1 MTHYPNQSSD
11 PDKTVLRPQGNFRQ
25 EQDTNAV
32 HSGDTTLFAPNAG
45 KLLQERRRNALLA
58 GLLKQGDQTVISP
71 ALSQLI
77 IHREQKQQRQTRL
90 LEIIEHQEGEEL
102 DKTLLLDSAAIQ
114 QALPGSPEPLVTP
127 EKQGTPGISASISN
141 VSAMPASGPSPAASP
156 AARVS
161 APLPAAQP
169 VAKPVEQPEA
179 PTRPARKRLFR
190 PHRIPVLY
198 QMAAVECGAACLA
211 MILSYYGRKTS
222 VSEVRDRCH
231 VGRDGLSALDIV
243 KAARTYN
250 LRVRAVTVRENSLKR
265 VTLPAIIHWEF
276 NHFMIVERYTEK
288 WVDVVD
294 PALGRRRLSHE
305 EFLDGFTGIAIMLE
319 PGIHFDRTSLRR
331 KVTLQSYVHNY
342 LKIAPASIVQIIGA
356 SLLLQL
362 LGLALPVLTAIALN
376 QLIPFHLHDML
387 TLLAFGVGLLVV
399 SQIIAT
405 LLRSTV
411 LLYLQTKVDTQ
422 MLLGFF
428 EHLIALPQH
437 FFQQRSSGDILSRL
451 ASNTVI
457 RDTIS
462 NQLISTILDGSMVM
476 VYLIILLKSSLLF
489 GLIVG
494 GVGLVQ
500 VILLLVSNR
509 LISTL
514 AKRELIAQGKAQ
526 GYAAEALT
534 GITTLKAVGAE
545 QHAFQKW
552 TNFFYDQMNAS
563 VRRSYVSALLTTI
576 MTNLRAAAPLALLLI
591 GTWQAMQ
598 GQFPAGTMLALV
610 TLASSFLLPLG
621 SLVASSQQLQTV
633 NSHLERVADVL
644 EAEEEQNIET
654 VSLPPRLSGQIR
666 LENVSFQY
674 DPQSP
679 MILREIDMVVQRGQ
693 KIALVGRTGA
703 GKSTLGNLL
712 LGMYLPTKGEIYYDN
727 RPLRTMNYQ
736 AVRSQFGVVT
746 QNASI
751 FSGSIRENITL
762 NNPEMSIEQ
771 MVEAAS
777 AAAIHQDILQMPM
790 EYETYVSEGGVGLSG
805 GQRQRLALARAL
817 ANRPALLLLDEATS
831 ALDVVTERTVE
842 QNLRALRCT
851 QIIIAHRLSTIRN
864 ADLILVL
871 DQGTIVERGTHEN
884 LLKRNGYYAKLI
896 QSQLETGEI
905 KAL

>member
-1 MTHYPNQSSD
+1 MPYYADQPNNAD
-11 PDKTVLRPQGNFRQ
+11 RTELRPQGNAQ
-25 EQDTNAV
+25 PQSSTETVYDD
-32 HSGDTTLFAPNAG
+32 DTTLVAPDAVA
-45 KLLQERRRNALLA
+45 LLQDRRRKALLT
-58 GLLKQGDQTVISP
+58 GLLKQGDRTEISP
-71 ALSQLI
+71 EISQLI
-77 IHREQKQQRQTRL
+77 IHREQKQQKQTRL
-90 LEIIEHQEGEEL
+90 LEIIEHQEGEDL
-102 DKTLLLDSAAIQ
+102 DKTLLLYNSAAKPRALPPAPAAELLDRQ
-114 QALPGSPEPLVTP
+114 HTQNGNGASPGSQALPAQPAVRTSA
-127 EKQGTPGISASISN
+127 TPG
-141 VSAMPASGPSPAASP
+141 
-156 AARVS
+156 
-161 APLPAAQP
+161 
-169 VAKPVEQPEA
+169 EQPA
-179 PTRPARKRLFR
+179 TQVQKPARRQLWR
-190 PHRIPVLY
+190 PRRMPVLY

-211 MILSYYGRKTS
+211 MVLSYYGRKTS

-243 KAARTYN
+243 RAARNYN
-250 LRVRAVTVRENSLKR
+250 LRVRAVTVREDSLKR

-276 NHFMIVERYTEK
+276 NHFMVVEHYSSA

-305 EFLDGFTGIAIMLE
+305 EFLNGFTGIAVMLE
-319 PGIHFDRTSLRR
+319 PGINFDQSSLKR
-331 KVTLQSYVHNY
+331 KITLRSYIQNY
-342 LKIAPASIVQIIGA
+342 LKIAPASIVQVIGA

-362 LGLALPVLTAIALN
+362 LGLAMPVLTAIALN
-376 QLIPFHLHDML
+376 QLIPFQLHDML
-387 TLLAFGVGLLVV
+387 VLLAFGVGLLLVAQTI
-399 SQIIAT
+399 ST

-428 EHLIALPQH
+428 EHLIALPQR
-437 FFQQRSSGDILSRL
+437 FFQQRSSGDLLSRL
-451 ASNTVI
+451 TSNIVI

-462 NQLISTILDGSMVM
+462 NQLISTILDGSMVIA
-476 VYLIILLKSSLLF
+476 YLVILLKSSWLF

-494 GVGLVQ
+494 GVGLIQ
-500 VILLLVSNR
+500 VVFLLVSNR
-509 LISTL
+509 LIRNL

-545 QHAFQKW
+545 QHALQRW

-563 VRRSYVSALLTTI
+563 VRRSYVSALLNTM
-576 MTNLRAAAPLALLLI
+576 MTNLRAAAPLALLLL
-591 GTWQAMQ
+591 GTWQVMQ

-610 TLASSFLLPLG
+610 TLASSFLTPLG

-633 NSHLERVADVL
+633 HSHLERVADVL
-644 EAEEEQNIET
+644 EAEEEQNVQT
-654 VSLPPRLSGQIR
+654 VNPPPRLSGQIR

-679 MILREIDMVVQRGQ
+679 LVLREIDLVIQRGQ
-693 KIALVGRTGA
+693 KIAIVGRTGS

-712 LGMYLPTKGEIYYDN
+712 LGMYLPTQGEIYYDN
-727 RPLRTMNYQ
+727 RPLRAMNYQ

-762 NNPEMSIEQ
+762 NNPELSIEK
-771 MVEAAS
+771 MVDAAS

-790 EYETYVSEGGVGLSG
+790 EYETYIAEGGGGLSG

-817 ANRPALLLLDEATS
+817 ASQPALLLLDEATS
-831 ALDVVTERTVE
+831 ALDVVTERIVE
-842 QNLRALRCT
+842 KNLRALRCT

-864 ADLILVL
+864 ADLIMVI
-871 DQGTIVERGTHEN
+871 DQGTIVERGTHDS
-884 LLKRNGYYAKLI
+884 LLKRNGSYARLI

>member
-1 MTHYPNQSSD
+1 MVHN
-11 PDKTVLRPQGNFRQ
+11 PDQPDNSHAHPQGNAWSQ
-25 EQDTNAV
+25 LDTRTA
-32 HSGDTTLFAPNAG
+32 HSGDTTMLGPNAG
-45 KLLQERRRNALLA
+45 SLVRDRKRGALLT

-71 ALSQLI
+71 EVSQLI
-77 IHREQKQQRQTRL
+77 IHREQKQQSQSRL
-90 LEIIEHQEGEEL
+90 LEIIEHQEGEDL
-102 DKTLLLDSAAIQ
+102 DRTLLLYHSAQSAPPVPSVPVVPERPG
-114 QALPGSPEPLVTP
+114 APNGNGSLAPAPAAPGSSPL
-127 EKQGTPGISASISN
+127 
-141 VSAMPASGPSPAASP
+141 PAQPP
-156 AARVS
+156 AARAS
-161 APLPAAQP
+161 APLQAAQP
-169 VAKPVEQPEA
+169 AAKV
-179 PTRPARKRLFR
+179 TRRRLFR
-190 PHRIPVLY
+190 PRRIPVLY
-198 QMAAVECGAACLA
+198 QMATVECGAACLA
-211 MILSYYGRKTS
+211 MILSYYGRATS

-250 LRVRAVTVRENSLKR
+250 LRVRAVTVREDTLKK

-276 NHFMIVERYTEK
+276 NHFMIVESYTTK

-305 EFLDGFTGIAIMLE
+305 EFLNGFTGIAVMLE
-319 PGIHFDRTSLRR
+319 PGMNFDQSSLKR
-331 KVTLQSYVHNY
+331 KVTLQSYVQNY
-342 LKIAPASIVQIIGA
+342 LKIAPGSIVQIIGA
-356 SLLLQL
+356 SFLLQL
-362 LGLALPVLTAIALN
+362 LGLAMPVLTAIALN
-376 QLIPFHLHDML
+376 QLIPFQSHDML
-387 TLLAFGVGLLVV
+387 TLLAIGVGLLVV
-399 SQIIAT
+399 AQTITT

-411 LLYLQTKVDTQ
+411 LLYLQTKVDTR
-422 MLLGFF
+422 MLLNFF
-428 EHLIALPQH
+428 EHLIALPQR

-462 NQLISTILDGSMVM
+462 NQLISTILDGSMVI
-476 VYLIILLKSSLLF
+476 VYLIILLKSSPLF

-494 GVGLVQ
+494 AVGLIQ
-500 VILLLVSNR
+500 IILLLVSNR
-509 LISTL
+509 LISSL

-545 QHAFQKW
+545 QHALGKW

-563 VRRSYVSALLTTI
+563 VRRSYVSALLNTI
-576 MTNLRAAAPLALLLI
+576 MSNLRTAAPLALLLI
-591 GTWQAMQ
+591 GTWQTMQ

-610 TLASSFLLPLG
+610 TLASSFLAPLG

-633 NSHLERVADVL
+633 QSHLERVADVL
-644 EAEEEQNIET
+644 EAEEEQNVQS
-654 VSLPPRLSGQIR
+654 VSPPPRLSGQIR

-679 MILREIDMVVQRGQ
+679 LILREIDLVVQRGQ
-693 KIALVGRTGA
+693 KIALVGRTGS
-703 GKSTLGNLL
+703 GKSTLGSLL
-712 LGMYLPTKGEIYYDN
+712 LGMYLPTAGEIYYDN
-727 RPLRTMNYQ
+727 HLLRTMNYQ

-751 FSGSIRENITL
+751 FSGSIRDNITL
-762 NNPEMSIEQ
+762 NNPEMSIEK
-771 MVEAAS
+771 MVDAAT
-777 AAAIHQDILQMPM
+777 AAAIHEDILHMPM
-790 EYETYVSEGGVGLSG
+790 EYETYIAEGGGGLSG

-817 ANRPALLLLDEATS
+817 ANQPALLLLDEATS

-851 QIIIAHRLSTIRN
+851 QVIIAHRLSTIRN
-864 ADLILVL
+864 ADLILVI
-871 DQGTIVERGTHEN
+871 DQGTIVERGTHDS

-905 KAL
+905 KAR